1 MLGFSCGY
9 STTYRRNTMPVQQIE
24 LEEVNVVDITDK
36 EVEASCN
43 NTVLRATYLFP
54 PANIC

>member
-1 MLGFSCGY
+1 
-9 STTYRRNTMPVQQIE
+9 MPVIE
-24 LEEVNVVDITDK
+24 LEEVQVNVVDITDK